1 MTEPRKPRTLN
12 DPRRAVLAALDATLT
27 RQAPLETALT
37 DAPGFAALAAR
48 DRAFGCNLLS
58 TCLRHIGE
66 IEAVMAAL
74 IARPLPASARA
85 ARHIVMI
92 GLTQLLFLA
101 TPPHAAVATS
111 VAMADDGPA
120 QRFKGLINAVLR
132 RASRE
137 GTAMLAKLDAP
148 RLNTPA
154 PLWQSWEA
162 AYGPETT
169 RAIATANMIEPPLDL
184 TPRKG
189 EDIKALAGVIGAAPL
204 PTGSLRRHDGGL
216 IADLPGFD
224 EGRWWVQDAAAA
236 LPARLLGDVAG
247 HRVLDLCAAPGG
259 KTLQLADAG
268 AEVTAVDRD
277 KTRLEMLRRN
287 LARLRMEAALIA
299 TDGRTYGAQP
309 FDAVLLDAPC
319 SATGTIRRHPDI
331 ALGKGP
337 ADAARLAPLQDALLD
352 NAARLTRPGGTLVYA
367 VCSLQPEEGEGR
379 IEGFLKHHP
388 DFTRVAVTAD
398 EIGGLAEAITAA
410 GDLRTLPCF
419 LGAEGGM
426 DGFYAARLR
435 RSGEAAT

>member
-1 MTEPRKPRTLN
+1 MAGPRKPQAPA
-12 DPRRAVLAALDATLT
+12 DPRRAALAALDAIES
-27 RQAPLETALT
+27 RQAPLETAIT
-37 DAPGFAALAAR
+37 DAPGFAVLAAR
-48 DRAFGCNLLS
+48 DRAFARNLVS
-58 TCLRHIGE
+58 TCLRHNGE

-85 ARHIVMI
+85 ARHILKL

-111 VAMADDGPA
+111 VNLAGQGPA
-120 QRFKGLINAVLR
+120 LRFKGLINAVLR

-137 GTAMLAKLDAP
+137 GAELLGKLDAP
-148 RLNTPA
+148 RLNTPE

-162 AYGPETT
+162 TYGAEGA
-169 RAIATANMIEPPLDL
+169 RAIATANMVLPPLDL

-189 EDIKALAGVIGAAPL
+189 EDIAALASLIGAEPL
-204 PTGSLRRHDGGL
+204 PTGSLRCRDGGL
-216 IADLPGFD
+216 VAEMPGFD

-247 HRVLDLCAAPGG
+247 RRVLDLCAAPGG

-268 AEVTAVDRD
+268 AKVTAADQD
-277 KTRLEMLRRN
+277 KARLEIVRRN
-287 LARLRMEAALIA
+287 LARLRLDAALICA
-299 TDGRTYGAQP
+299 DGRSYDAPP

-337 ADAARLAPLQDALLD
+337 ADAARLAPLQAALLD

-367 VCSLQPEEGEGR
+367 VCSLQPEEGEERIAAFLGR
-379 IEGFLKHHP
+379 HP
-388 DFTRVAVTAD
+388 DFSRVPVSAD
-398 EIGGLAEAITAA
+398 EIGGLAQAITVA
-410 GDLRTLPCF
+410 GDLRTLPSF

>member
-1 MTEPRKPRTLN
+1 MTEPRKPRTIA

-27 RQAPLETALT
+27 RQVPLETALT
-37 DAPGFAALAAR
+37 DAPGFGALSGR
-48 DRAFGCNLLS
+48 DRAFARNLLS
-58 TCLRHIGE
+58 TCLRHNGE
-66 IEAVMAAL
+66 IEAMMASL

-111 VAMADDGPA
+111 VALADHGPA

-137 GTAMLAKLDAP
+137 GAMMLNKLDAP
-148 RLNTPA
+148 SLNTPA

-162 AYGPETT
+162 AYGPDTT

-184 TPRKG
+184 TPRKN
-189 EDIKALAGVIGAAPL
+189 EDISALARLTGAEPL
-204 PTGSLRRHDGGL
+204 PTGSLRRRDGGL
-216 IADLPGFD
+216 IGEIPGFD
-224 EGRWWVQDAAAA
+224 EGQWWVQDAAAA
-236 LPARLLGDVAG
+236 LPARLLGDVG
-247 HRVLDLCAAPGG
+247 GRRVLDLCAAPGG

-277 KTRLEMLRRN
+277 KARLEMVRRN
-287 LARLRMEAALIA
+287 LARLRLDAALVA
-299 TDGRTYGAQP
+299 ADGRNYDAPP

-352 NAARLTRPGGTLVYA
+352 NAARLTRPGGALVYA

-379 IEGFLKHHP
+379 IEAFLKRHP
-388 DFTRVAVTAD
+388 DFARVPVTAD
-398 EIGGLAEAITAA
+398 EIGGLAEAVTAA
-410 GDLRTLPCF
+410 GDLRTLPSF
-419 LGAEGGM
+419 LDAQGGM